1 MGGEAAAQCWFVRA
15 FMLLMSVVI
24 CSDSLG
30 VLCPPGLVL
39 GEVGDLHVVRGVGE
53 GEPIDPAL

>member
-1 MGGEAAAQCWFVRA
+1 MGEEAAAQCWFVRT
-15 FMLLMSVVI
+15 FMLLISVVI

-39 GEVGDLHVVRGVGE
+39 VEVGARR
-53 GEPIDPAL
+53 PACHERCK